1 MRSTVVGAGCKP
13 ALSLYRVPSRYGVAI
28 DAQDTN
34 AVQRSQVKVA
44 LLVLVLSTASVCLA
58 AGPGATVSGV
68 VRDAEGVAQ
77 MGALVQVMANGS
89 VMAGKAFTDLHGRY
103 IITSLVPGKY
113 QVRATAALFVPTT
126 HGNLQLQ
133 PGARAVVNL
142 TLNTLFASTTWLPAE
157 RRKADEPGDDWK
169 WTLRSATNRPILR
182 LVEDGNVMTVSSSA
196 TESSTPSTRA
206 RAAVSSGDGGFADGG
221 VHNVFTVDRVLDDGA
236 GMVLRA
242 DIGTVLGTRT
252 GMQSIDLASG
262 FERRMGLAGS
272 TRAVASYQSH
282 PEMISSGNSSGLQ
295 TFQLASAQKMQF
307 GDAADLEVGGVVYLV
322 HTAGYAVASRPF
334 LKLTAHPSEAWTLGY
349 RMATSRDLQSYAGL
363 NTVQQELPVAVMS
376 QNRMRTERGLHQEFS
391 VGRKVGPGLLQV
403 AYYLDSLDQVMVS
416 GGGVLSAAD
425 VAQADL
431 PLAGGLLGDA
441 ATDSFRLLNTGYKT
455 QGVNLVLT
463 EPITSSMWVALE
475 YSTGAALTAKD
486 DDALT
491 LQNVATELT
500 PLMAQSATVALKGR
514 VLRSGTKVRAAYRW
528 QPARMV
534 TAVNPYAA
542 FSDQAYFSFYL
553 RQAMRFGN
561 LLPPGLEATVD
572 VTNLLAEGYRPFLSA
587 DGKTLF
593 LAQSPR
599 ALRAGL
605 AFTF

>member
-1 MRSTVVGAGCKP
+1 
-13 ALSLYRVPSRYGVAI
+13 
-28 DAQDTN
+28 
-34 AVQRSQVKVA
+34 
-44 LLVLVLSTASVCLA
+44 
-58 AGPGATVSGV
+58 
-68 VRDAEGVAQ
+68 
-77 MGALVQVMANGS
+77 
-89 VMAGKAFTDLHGRY
+89 
-103 IITSLVPGKY
+103 
-113 QVRATAALFVPTT
+113 
-126 HGNLQLQ
+126 
-133 PGARAVVNL
+133 
-142 TLNTLFASTTWLPAE
+142 
-157 RRKADEPGDDWK
+157 
-169 WTLRSATNRPILR
+169 
-182 LVEDGNVMTVSSSA
+182 MTVSSSV
-196 TESSTPSTRA
+196 TESSTPTARA
-206 RAAVSSGDGGFADGG
+206 RAAVTSGDGGFADGG

-236 GMVLRA
+236 GMVIRA
-242 DIGTVLGTRT
+242 DIGTGLGPRT
-252 GMQSIDLASG
+252 GMPSIDLASG
-262 FERRMGLAGS
+262 FERRLGFAGS
-272 TRAVASYQSH
+272 TRAVVSYQSH
-282 PEMISSGNSSGLQ
+282 PEMMGSGNPSECSGLQ
-295 TFQLASAQKMQF
+295 AFQVASAQKMQI

-334 LKLTAHPSEAWTLGY
+334 LKVTAHPTEAWTVGY

-376 QNRMRTERGLHQEFS
+376 QDRMRTERGMHQEFA

-431 PLAGGLLGDA
+431 PSAGGVLADK
-441 ATDSFRLLNTGYKT
+441 ATDSFRLLNAGYKT
-455 QGVNLVLT
+455 QGMNLMLS
-463 EPITSSMWVALE
+463 EPITSNMWVALE

-486 DDALT
+486 DDVLT
-491 LQNVATELT
+491 LQNVATELV
-500 PLMAQSATVALKGR
+500 PLMAQSATVAVKGR

-542 FSDQAYFSFYL
+542 FSDQAYLSCYL
-553 RQAMRFGN
+553 RQAIKFGN

-599 ALRAGL
+599 AVRAGL